1 MIYTFSFLDRSFVE
15 AFINFPKPL
24 VCAVN
29 GPALGIT
36 VTTMALADLVYAA
49 DNATFHTPFMTL
61 GQSPEGCSSYT
72 FPRIMG
78 YARVSFT
85 AAFLTFDTV

>member
-1 MIYTFSFLDRSFVE
+1 MLKKTLKDYYFFFSFSRTFVE

-29 GPALGIT
+29 GPAIGIM
-36 VTTMALADLVYAA
+36 VTTLALADMVYAS
-49 DNATFHTPFMTL
+49 DNASFHTPFMTL

-72 FPRIMG
+72 FPKIMG
-78 YARVSFT
+78 YARVSQP
-85 AAFLTFDTV
+85 